1 MSCGLNI
8 AICPGLSPLARG
20 TRRVER
26 VTNCWTTVYPRW
38 RGEHITLWIPA
49 PQSAGL
55 SPLARGTQP
64 GAMADTSSTRFIPA
78 GAGNTRSRFL
88 QIVSAPVYP
97 RWRGEHN
104 RRLICRESCFGLS
117 PLARGTP
124 TSLKNVRY
132 NRGLSPLA
140 RGTLAI
146 IKTRGENFR
155 FIPAGAGNTRYQAT
169 PIIWTAVYPRW
180 RGEHGSTGNKRLT
193 AGGLSPLAR
202 GTPFRRY

>member
-124 TSLKNVRY
+124 TSLKHE
-132 NRGLSPLA
+132 
-140 RGTLAI
+140 
-146 IKTRGENFR
+146 KQQKR
-155 FIPAGAGNTRYQAT
+155 FIPAGAGNTCSAASF
-169 PIIWTAVYPRW
+169 PAIFAVYPRW
-180 RGEHGSTGNKRLT
+180 RGEHLFTHLKIKNHY
-193 AGGLSPLAR
+193 GLSPLAR
-202 GTPFRRY
+202 GTHISPVIRWCFHRFIPAGAGNTL